1 MTGAKYVYAVGPGN
15 SYLYEFTVLNRAG
28 TYWYHPHPH
37 GLTGPQA
44 YFGLAGLFIIRA

>member
-15 SYLYEFTVLNRAG
+15 FYLYEFTVLNRAG